1 MRPTLSTAPPGD
13 TALAFCALEADTPA
27 EDEVKA
33 MGSMIYPRA
42 LALFG
47 AVLGAI
53 AVSHNSFCQAAP
65 MDKQHV
71 ENWERFPTLTVT
83 GHGTVNAR
91 PDRGI
96 VQLGVEAQGDTA
108 ESAQQGVN
116 GSMQKVVGA
125 IQKLGIEAHSIQTT
139 GIRLTPVYAAQTP
152 GKESEPPHILGYR
165 ASNTIRVELSDLGL
179 VGKVIDAGTQAG
191 ANRVEGIS
199 FEVQN
204 DSEYRAQ
211 ALAVAAKKARN
222 EARALANALGIK
234 LGPVWKVNQV
244 AVSAPRPMYSYGAY
258 GGGARF
264 AAVATPVEPGQIAI
278 EASVTV
284 AYRTEMGK

>member
-1 MRPTLSTAPPGD
+1 
-13 TALAFCALEADTPA
+13 
-27 EDEVKA
+27 

-42 LALFG
+42 AALFG
-47 AVLGAI
+47 AVLATI

-65 MDKQHV
+65 MDEQPG
-71 ENWERFPTLTVT
+71 ENSERFPTLTVT

-96 VQLGVEAQGDTA
+96 VQLGVEAQANTA

-116 GSMQKVVGA
+116 GSMERVIEAVK
-125 IQKLGIEAHSIQTT
+125 KLGVEKHSVQTA
-139 GIRLTPVYAAQTP
+139 GIRLTPIYAAQTP
-152 GKESEPPHILGYR
+152 GRESEPPRILGYR

-179 VGKVIDAGTQAG
+179 IGKVIDAGTQAG

-204 DSEYRAQ
+204 DAEYRAE
-211 ALAVAAKKARN
+211 ALGVAAKKAQN
-222 EARALANALGIK
+222 EARALAGALGIK
-234 LGPVWKVNQV
+234 LGRVWKVNQV
-244 AVSAPRPMYSYGAY
+244 AINAPRPMYAF
-258 GGGARF
+258 GGRARF
-264 AAVATPVEPGQIAI
+264 AAVSTPVEPGQIAI

-284 AYRTEMGK
+284 TYRIEAR